1 MIGPINIYENEKTI
15 NLPMGVYDV
24 YLIGGWYVDLLSFN
38 FLLSKVN
45 GEEVIKPEEATLK
58 SQSYYK
64 RKRTKRIFSFSV
76 NKGGNYKIEFKGQ
89 NSLILRK
96 HSLMIGYLFGKK
108 IETNSIEI
116 FIERN

>member
-1 MIGPINIYENEKTI
+1 MIGPINIYEKEKII

-24 YLIGGWYVDLLSFN
+24 YLIGGWYIDLLSFN
-38 FLLSKVN
+38 FLLSKIN

-64 RKRTKRIFSFSV
+64 RKRAKKIFSFSV
-76 NKGGNYKIEFKGQ
+76 NRGGNYKIEFKGQ

-96 HSLMIGYLFGKK
+96 QSLMIGYLFGKN